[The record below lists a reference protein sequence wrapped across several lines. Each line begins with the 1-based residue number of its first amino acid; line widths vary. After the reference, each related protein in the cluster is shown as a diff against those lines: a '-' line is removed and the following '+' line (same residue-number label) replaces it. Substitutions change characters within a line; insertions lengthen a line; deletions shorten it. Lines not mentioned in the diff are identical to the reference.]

1 MNCAAMQHGTT
12 IDYHFGG
19 FMQAEVFSGP
29 LSLDG
34 QFGSS
39 LSRRLFHI
47 ARPSVEKII
56 GLPQMNTVYEQ
67 ACSVPDAR
75 SFFHAILQ
83 VLSTSVRIAD
93 GSIESIPEHGPV
105 VVVSNHPFGC
115 IEGIAL
121 GAVLRERRL
130 DVRLLANYLLGC
142 IPELREY
149 FFLVDP
155 FGGTGAAH
163 ANLRPMKDSLRWL
176 KNGGLLGLFPA
187 GEVAHYSR
195 QTRNVEECAWNSSVA
210 RLVVSGNATVVP
222 VWFDG
227 SNGFAF
233 QSLGMIHPRLRTAML
248 AREFLRMRGTTL
260 TMRIG
265 NSIPANRL
273 ARLGSDTSIT
283 DYLRTCTLSLGA
295 RSNTTLSVAP
305 RRAAAVVLPCKPR
318 LLREEVSLL
327 DASRTLVECGDYV
340 VYEAGADAI
349 PNVLHEIGR
358 LREITFRGTGE
369 GTRRSI
375 DLDKFDRY
383 YRHIFVWNR
392 AHHEIVGA
400 YRLGQTDI
408 IRRFFGANGLYTST
422 LFDFETGLLD
432 RMQPALEMGRSFV
445 RPEYQK
451 AFQPLLLLWKGIG
464 AFVVRNPQYKT
475 LFGPVSI
482 TGDYHLLSRR
492 LIASFLHQHHRLAE
506 EAHSVRPRHPFV
518 YPQTDLRAMDLE
530 ALSKLIADVEGG
542 HRCIPV
548 LLRQYLKLGGKILG
562 FNVDPKFNNVLDGL
576 IVVDLTETNRKV
588 LQRYMGIE
596 GSAAFLAYHG
606 IAAGREI
613 QPARS
618 VDYVVHGVPHSVRL
632 GRSSVTA

>member
-1 MNCAAMQHGTT
+1 MDCAAVQHGTT
-12 IDYHFGG
+12 IEHYFGG
-19 FMQAEVFSGP
+19 FMQAEVLSGP

-34 QFGSS
+34 RFESS

-67 ACSVPDAR
+67 ACAISHAR

-83 VLSTSVRIAD
+83 VLQTSVQIVD
-93 GSIESIPEHGPV
+93 GSPESIPEHGPV

-121 GAVLRERRL
+121 GAVLLDRRP
-130 DVRLLANYLLGC
+130 DVRLMANYLLGR
-142 IPELREY
+142 IPELREH

-155 FGGTGAAH
+155 FGGSQAAR

-176 KNGGLLGLFPA
+176 KNGGLLGIFPA
-187 GEVAHYSR
+187 GEVAHYSP

-210 RLVVSGNATVVP
+210 RLVVSGGATIVP

-227 SNGFAF
+227 SNGLAF
-233 QSLGMIHPRLRTAML
+233 QSLGMLHPRFRTAML
-248 AREFLRMRGTTL
+248 AREFLRMREKTL
-260 TMRIG
+260 QMRIG
-265 NSIPANRL
+265 SPIAAERL
-273 ARLGSDTSIT
+273 AKLGSDADIT
-283 DYLRTCTLSLGA
+283 DYLRTRTLMLGA
-295 RSNTTLSVAP
+295 NDTTTTVLP

-318 LLREEVSLL
+318 LLHEEVSRL
-327 DASRTLVECGDYV
+327 DATQMLVECGDYV

-369 GTRRSI
+369 GTGRSI
-375 DLDKFDRY
+375 DLDKFDKY

-392 AHHEIVGA
+392 DRSEIVGA

-408 IRRFFGANGLYTST
+408 IRRFFGENGLYTNT
-422 LFDFETGLLD
+422 LFEFDRALLD

-464 AFVVRNPQYKT
+464 AFIVRNPQYKT

-482 TGDYHLLSRR
+482 TGDYQPLSRR
-492 LIASFLHQHHRLAE
+492 LIASFLRHHHFLSE
-506 EAHSVRPRHPFV
+506 EAQAVRPRHPFG
-518 YPQTDLRAMDLE
+518 YPQADLRAMDLDD
-530 ALSKLIADVEGG
+530 LSTLIADIEGG
-542 HRCIPV
+542 RRCIPV
-548 LLRQYLKLGGKILG
+548 LLKHYLKLGGKIVG
-562 FNVDPKFNNVLDGL
+562 FNVDPKFSNVLDGL
-576 IVVDLTETNRKV
+576 IVVDLTQTGRKV

-596 GSAAFLAYHG
+596 GATTFLAYHG
-606 IAAGREI
+606 ITAGREA
-613 QPARS
+613 QPPRS
-618 VDYVVHGVPHSVRL
+618 SDHALHGIHHNTRF
-632 GRSSVTA
+632 GRSTATV

>member
-1 MNCAAMQHGTT
+1 
-12 IDYHFGG
+12 
-19 FMQAEVFSGP
+19 MQAEVFSGP
-29 LSLDG
+29 LSLNT

-67 ACSVPDAR
+67 ACSIPNAR
-75 SFFHAILQ
+75 SFFHAVLQ
-83 VLSTSVRIAD
+83 VLSTSVRVTS
-93 GSIESIPEHGPV
+93 GCTQSIPEHGPV

-121 GAVLRERRL
+121 GAVLREQRP
-130 DVRLLANYLLGC
+130 DVRLMANYLLGC

-155 FGGTGAAH
+155 FGGTDAAR
-163 ANLRPMKDSLRWL
+163 ANIRPIKDSLRWL
-176 KNGGLLGLFPA
+176 KNGGLLGIFPA
-187 GEVAHYSR
+187 GEVAHYST
-195 QTRNVEECAWNSSVA
+195 QTRNVEECSWNNSVA
-210 RLVVSGNATVVP
+210 RLVVSSNATVVP

-227 SNGFAF
+227 SNGLAF

-248 AREFLRMRGTTL
+248 GREFLRMRNKTL
-260 TMRIG
+260 QMSIG
-265 NSIPANRL
+265 NPIPAERL
-273 ARLGSDTSIT
+273 TRLGSEADIT
-283 DYLRTCTLSLGA
+283 DYLRTCTLSLGNRSDTAAAVA
-295 RSNTTLSVAP
+295 R

-318 LLREEVSLL
+318 LLREEIGQL
-327 DASRTLVECGDYV
+327 DESHTLVECGDYV
-340 VYEAGADAI
+340 VYESGADAI

-369 GTRRSI
+369 GTGRSI
-375 DLDKFDRY
+375 DLDKFDKY

-392 AHHEIVGA
+392 VRHEIVGA

-408 IRRFFGANGLYTST
+408 IRRFFGENGLYTST
-422 LFDFETGLLD
+422 LFGFDAKLLD

-464 AFVVRNPQYKT
+464 AFVVRNPQYKM

-482 TGDYHLLSRR
+482 TGDYQPLSRR
-492 LIASFLHQHHRLAE
+492 LIASFLYQHHFLPEDAQ
-506 EAHSVRPRHPFV
+506 SVRPRHPFI
-518 YPQTDLRAMDLE
+518 YPQADLHSMNLDDL
-530 ALSKLIADVEGG
+530 SMLISDIEGG
-542 HRCIPV
+542 RRCVPV
-548 LLRQYLKLGGKILG
+548 LLKQYLKLGGRILG
-562 FNVDPKFNNVLDGL
+562 FNIDPKFSNVLDGL
-576 IVVDLTETNRKV
+576 IAVDLTKTDRKI
-588 LQRYMGIE
+588 LQRYMGAE
-596 GSAAFLAYHG
+596 SAAAFLAYHG
-606 IAAGREI
+606 VAPGRDN

-618 VDYVVHGVPHSVRL
+618 ADHAAHGMPHSARF
-632 GRSSVTA
+632 GRTIVPA